1 MNKVS
6 QYVLIEETDDD
17 CCSVVVDV
25 SNDEDYLIGKAAILN
40 EKVRNYN
47 LSISRKVEFY
57 NSKRG
62 EFIKNSV
69 SEYIPERVNHPDNKC
84 WTEQDHIDWKKA
96 KSDVGKRNK
105 KAIAEI
111 ASNAAALFLKDNH
124 EPDPESICQLEVE
137 YYVTEIKEASIDRL
151 IRK

>member
-1 MNKVS
+1 MS
-6 QYVLIEETDDD
+6 EYFLIEDIDDD
-17 CCSVVVDV
+17 NFAVVES
-25 SNDEDYLIGKAAILN
+25 SNDKEYLTEKAATLN
-40 EKVRNYN
+40 KNVRNYN

-69 SEYIPERVNHPDNKC
+69 AKYIPERVDHPDNKC
-84 WTEQDHIDWKKA
+84 WNEQDHIDWKKA

-105 KAIAEI
+105 KAIGEI
-111 ASNAAALFLKDNH
+111 ASNAAALFLKDNP
-124 EPDPESICQLEVE
+124 EPNPESICQLEVE

-151 IRK
+151 TRK